1 MADNEASDRG
11 RKTGHRE
18 EAIPGGMNTG
28 EAGPEEVNSNID
40 NTEKANPEE
49 ASCTPLT
56 YREAG
61 VDIEAG
67 KRAVELI
74 AGEVSSTLRPEVLSG
89 LGGFG
94 ALFQARFEGME
105 EPVLVSSVDGVGTK
119 VKVAQM
125 LDRHDTIGVD
135 LVAMCVD
142 DIVTCGAEPLFML
155 DYLAMGK
162 VVPEKVRQIVS
173 GIARGC
179 RRAGCALIGGETAE
193 HPGILEEDEYDLAG
207 FVVGVVDHERIIDGS
222 RIVPGDIIIG
232 LRSSGLHANGYSL
245 ARKIFFELHD
255 FDPGDRLRGLSST
268 LGEELLTPTE
278 IYAPGI
284 LRVLREVEVKGIAHI
299 TGGGLIENVPR
310 ILPSNVDAIIDVT
323 SWHPHSIFNIIQRM
337 GDLDEVEM
345 YRTFNMGIGMVLV
358 VDLNHYR
365 QVTHLLGLSQYRA
378 LRIGEIREGTGGICL
393 TC

>member
-1 MADNEASDRG
+1 MRSHRTWRWMKMEEDRLEEG
-11 RKTGHRE
+11 RRAGGERGAE
-18 EAIPGGMNTG
+18 GAAPGAEGT
-28 EAGPEEVNSNID
+28 GPEGG
-40 NTEKANPEE
+40 EE
-49 ASCTPLT
+49 GSRSGLSYC
-56 YREAG
+56 EAG

-74 AGEVSSTLRPEVLSG
+74 AGEVSSTMRPEVLSE

-94 ALFQARFEGME
+94 ALFRARFEGME
-105 EPVLVSSVDGVGTK
+105 DPVLVSSVDGVGTK

-125 LDRHDTIGVD
+125 LGRHDTIGID

-162 VVPEKVRQIVS
+162 VVPEKVREIVS

-207 FVVGVVDHERIIDGS
+207 FVVGVVDRKRIVDGS
-222 RIVPGDIIIG
+222 RIVPGDVLVGI
-232 LRSSGLHANGYSL
+232 RSSGLHANGYSL
-245 ARKIFFELHD
+245 ARKVFFELHD
-255 FDPGDRLRGLSST
+255 FDPDDRLRGLSST

-278 IYAPGI
+278 IYAPGV
-284 LRVLREVEVKGIAHI
+284 LRVLREVEVKGMAHI

-310 ILPSNVDAIIDVT
+310 MLPPNVDAVIDVT
-323 SWHPHSIFNIIQRM
+323 SWHPHSIFDIIRRM
-337 GDLDEVEM
+337 GNVDEVEM
-345 YRTFNMGIGMVLV
+345 YRTFNMGIGMVLA
-358 VDLNHYR
+358 VDVNDYR
-365 QVTHLLGLSQYRA
+365 QVVHLLGLAHYRA

>member
-1 MADNEASDRG
+1 MEDNEVNGGA
-11 RKTGHRE
+11 RKAGSPDE
-18 EAIPGGMNTG
+18 LNPGGMDNG
-28 EAGPEEVNSNID
+28 E
-40 NTEKANPEE
+40 ANPEE
-49 ASCTPLT
+49 ASSQKAKNVEANPEEAACAPLS

-67 KRAVELI
+67 KKAVELI
-74 AGEVSSTLRPEVLSG
+74 AGEVASTLRPEVLSE

-94 ALFQARFEGME
+94 ALFRARFEGIE
-105 EPVLVSSVDGVGTK
+105 DPVLVSSVDGVGTK

-162 VVPEKVRQIVS
+162 VVPEKVRDIVS

-207 FVVGVVDHERIIDGS
+207 FVVGVVDRKRIVDGS
-222 RIVPGDIIIG
+222 RIVPGDVIVG

-255 FDPGDRLRGLSST
+255 FDPQDRLRGISST

-310 ILPSNVDAIIDVT
+310 ILPPHVDAVIDVT
-323 SWHPHSIFNIIQRM
+323 SWHPHSIFNIIRKM

-358 VDLNHYR
+358 VDLNDNR
-365 QVTHLLGLSQYRA
+365 QTEHLLGLSQYRA

>member
-1 MADNEASDRG
+1 MTDKGENS
-11 RKTGHRE
+11 
-18 EAIPGGMNTG
+18 IPGRGGATG
-28 EAGPEEVNSNID
+28 GKEEEGCRSL
-40 NTEKANPEE
+40 
-49 ASCTPLT
+49 S

-67 KRAVELI
+67 KKAVDLI
-74 AGEVSSTLRPEVLSG
+74 AEEVSSTFRPEVLSE

-94 ALFQARFEGME
+94 ALFRAKFEGIE

-125 LDRHDTIGVD
+125 LNRHHTIGMD

-142 DIVTCGAEPLFML
+142 DIVTCGAEPLFLL

-162 VVPEKVRQIVS
+162 VVPEKVKEIVS

-207 FVVGVVDHERIIDGS
+207 FVVGVVDREKIIDGS
-222 RIVPGDIIIG
+222 RIVPGDVILG

-245 ARKIFFELHD
+245 VRKIFFELND
-255 FDPGDRLRGLSST
+255 FDPEDRLRGLSAT

-284 LRVLREVEVKGIAHI
+284 LKLVREVEVKGIAHI

-310 ILPSNVDAIIDVT
+310 ILPRNVDAVIDVA

-337 GDLDEVEM
+337 GEIDEVEM

-358 VDLNHYR
+358 VDLNDYR
-365 QVTHLLGLSQYRA
+365 KAIHILGLSQYRA
-378 LRIGEIREGTGGICL
+378 VRIGEIREGTGGICL

>member
-11 RKTGHRE
+11 RKTGNRE
-18 EAIPGGMNTG
+18 EANPGGMNTG
-28 EAGPEEVNSNID
+28 EADPEEVNSSMD
-40 NTEKANPEE
+40 NSGEANPEE
-49 ASCTPLT
+49 ATCAPLS

-67 KRAVELI
+67 KKAVERI
-74 AGEVSSTLRPEVLSG
+74 ADEVSSTLRPEVLSE

-94 ALFQARFEGME
+94 ALFRARFEGME

-155 DYLAMGK
+155 DYLAMGRL
-162 VVPEKVRQIVS
+162 VPEKVRQIVS

-207 FVVGVVDHERIIDGS
+207 FVVGVVDRKRIVDGS
-222 RIVPGDIIIG
+222 RIVPGDVIVG

-255 FDPGDRLRGLSST
+255 FEPGDRLRGLSST

-310 ILPSNVDAIIDVT
+310 ILPPNVDAIIDVT
-323 SWHPHSIFNIIQRM
+323 SWHPHSIFNIIRRM
-337 GDLDEVEM
+337 GEVDEVEM

-358 VDLNHYR
+358 VDLNDYR

-378 LRIGEIREGTGGICL
+378 LRIGEIHEGTGGICL